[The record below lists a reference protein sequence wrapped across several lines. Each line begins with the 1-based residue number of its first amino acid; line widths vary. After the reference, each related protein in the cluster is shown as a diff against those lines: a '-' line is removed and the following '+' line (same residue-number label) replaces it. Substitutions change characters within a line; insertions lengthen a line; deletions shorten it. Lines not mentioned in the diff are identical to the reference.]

1 MGRRNATLVLQM
13 DLMEVAVPNAVVL
26 FAAVVFV
33 QSRPINALPTHAVMA
48 VENAV
53 RHKSLKMRLANSLQ
67 ALPGIAIPM
76 RYAQP
81 KSFRNR

>member
-1 MGRRNATLVLQM
+1 MGRRNATLELQM
-13 DLMEVAVPNAVVL
+13 DLMEAAVPDAVVL

-33 QSRPINALPTHAVMA
+33 QSRPINASPTHAVMV

-53 RHKSLKMRLANSLQ
+53 RHKSLKMLLANSL
-67 ALPGIAIPM
+67 LVLLGIAIPM